1 MRTKNC
7 VICNAEFEAKRE
19 HAKYCSN
26 DCRNER
32 RVKSIVDYPP
42 KTCLHCG
49 KTFQP
54 SKNNH
59 RVAKYC
65 SKICCSRAYTKV
77 DSLRRL
83 KQRPTI
89 QCNECGITCKPK
101 KADGTTC
108 GKRKCVDESRRKT
121 KLKNGIKANAK
132 GGHRYKKVRAYMNQY
147 QSQRRETDPKFNL
160 NARIS
165 AGVRYSLRNKNG
177 LKTFDL
183 LDYTFDELYEHLES
197 KFTDGMSWD
206 NMSEWHIDHIRP
218 VASFNFDSAE
228 HPDFKKCWALNNLQ
242 PLWAVDN
249 KMKGDKWDGV
259 VNA

>member
-1 MRTKNC
+1 MS
-7 VICNAEFEAKRE
+7 A
-19 HAKYCSN
+19 
-26 DCRNER
+26 
-32 RVKSIVDYPP
+32 YPP

-54 SKNNH
+54 SKNNW

-65 SKICCSRAYTKV
+65 SKICCSRAYTKA

-108 GKRKCVDESRRKT
+108 GKRKCIDESRRKT
-121 KLKNGIKANAK
+121 RLINDGNARKK
-132 GGHRYKKVRAYMNQY
+132 GGHRYRKYREYQNNYSTKWKKEKYY
-147 QSQRRETDPKFNL
+147 TDPKFNI
-160 NARIS
+160 ASRIRG
-165 AGVRYSLRNKNG
+165 ALRNS
-177 LKTFDL
+177 LKGIRKEAPTFTL
-183 LDYTFDELYEHLES
+183 LGYTPTQLVKHLES

-218 VASFNFDSAE
+218 IASFDYDSTD

-242 PLWAVDN
+242 PMWAKDN
-249 KMKGDKWDGV
+249 MSKGAKWDGK

>member
-1 MRTKNC
+1 MKEC
-7 VICNAEFEAKRE
+7 VVCNAEFEAKRE

-42 KTCLHCG
+42 KTSLHCG

-65 SKICCSRAYTKV
+65 TPLCRSRKDTEENKKIRWEARS
-77 DSLRRL
+77 
-83 KQRPTI
+83 TI
-89 QCNECGITCKPK
+89 KCRECGIVGKPK
-101 KADGTTC
+101 RIDGITC
-108 GKRKCVDESRRKT
+108 GKRKCVDENRRKT
-121 KLKNGIKANAK
+121 RIKNGIKANAK
-132 GGHRYKKVRAYMNQY
+132 GGHRYKKVRAYMKKY
-147 QSQRRETDPKFNL
+147 HKQRRETDSAFRL
-160 NARIS
+160 NQRIS
-165 AGVRYSLRNKNG
+165 AGVRHSLRNKNG

-183 LDYTFDELYEHLES
+183 LDYTFDELYNHFES
-197 KFTDGMSWD
+197 QFTEENGYSWD

-218 VASFNFDSAE
+218 VASFNYDSTE

-249 KMKGDKWDGV
+249 ISKGNKWDGV